1 MHLWTRNYLRH
12 VVLSMETDLVMCYY
26 RIVIAAVLHSIVCLL
41 PINTSEHKYK
51 SQSCR
56 NACYSRMFT
65 HHYISCVLYWTED
78 KTYIGCRCSLHTQL
92 LMRRGGG
99 EGGGGGLMEQLQHGH
114 QAQLYS
120 YLSSNCFPLIS
131 LICHLKKKASRA
143 ATQTL
148 LRSFFPGTRCSV
160 YINHWSIS
168 QNANVYT

>member
-1 MHLWTRNYLRH
+1 LLLCYIVLYVYYPSIQVNTNINLKAAEMH
-12 VVLSMETDLVMCYY
+12 
-26 RIVIAAVLHSIVCLL
+26 VILGCLHI
-41 PINTSEHKYK
+41 ITSL
-51 SQSCR
+51 
-56 NACYSRMFT
+56 ACY
-65 HHYISCVLYWTED
+65 TEQRIRCI
-78 KTYIGCRCSLHTQL
+78 YIGCRCSLHTQL

-99 EGGGGGLMEQLQHGH
+99 GMEQLQHGH

-160 YINHWSIS
+160 YINH
-168 QNANVYT
+168 